1 MKCKDRGSYFYKNQ
15 KYRRMEIEK
24 KIFQLFH
31 LKNS

>member
-24 KIFQLFH
+24 KNFFSYFI
-31 LKNS
+31 